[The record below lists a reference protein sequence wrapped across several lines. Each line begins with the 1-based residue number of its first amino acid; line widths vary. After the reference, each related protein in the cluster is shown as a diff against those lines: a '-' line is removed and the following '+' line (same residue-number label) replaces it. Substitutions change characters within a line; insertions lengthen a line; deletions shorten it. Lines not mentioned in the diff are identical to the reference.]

1 MKKLLMIFSTM
12 FFFQV
17 FGQNVI
23 INSNGTHSILIDNG
37 STKTI
42 VNPDGTHST
51 LINNINTNKIIKQ
64 PFQIISARTISVNKD
79 LKITK
84 FEGNV
89 TIEGANFYFKNADS
103 IIYHSQTSEFLIY
116 KCADFD
122 ASGRIS
128 VKGSG
133 ASSFIRYII
142 TREALSNK
150 PDDSW

>member
-1 MKKLLMIFSTM
+1 MIFSTM

-17 FGQNVI
+17 FGQKVV
-23 INSNGTHSILIDNG
+23 INSNGTHSTIVGNG
-37 STKTI
+37 NTKTI

-51 LINNINTNKIIKQ
+51 LVNNINTNKIIKQ

-133 ASSFIRYII
+133 ASKLIRY
-142 TREALSNK
+142 TRQNEAL
-150 PDDSW
+150 